1 MAATFSGDP
10 EMTPH
15 LDYGAIG
22 NGRVLALVGPD
33 SGIDWLC
40 LPRFDSPSVF
50 ARILDTEKG
59 GTFMIRPE
67 TGPIRGD
74 WSYIRNT
81 NVLRGVFEHGD
92 TSWEVI
98 DFAPRVLKGRGADAP
113 MELVRI
119 VRPLKGAPRVVVEF
133 DPRPDYARIT
143 PKLTESGNSLFV
155 EDSHVRLR
163 LMSDAPVSFIATRTP
178 ITLHGPQVFIVSSDP
193 ARTTCSVSE
202 ANFLLDETVRT
213 WRIYARSLALP
224 GFADEAIIRSAL
236 CLALH
241 AHDDTGSIIAAATTS
256 IPEALGTPRTWDY
269 RYCWLRDAAFVVEA
283 LRRVSK
289 NAIGE
294 RFVHFLRNVAESGP
308 LQPLYGVAGERE
320 LPEITLDHLAGFGG
334 TKPVRVG
341 NAAALQ
347 QQNDLN
353 GELLLCLDA
362 VLGDPRIVLDDPN
375 SWYPLVKRL
384 VEEAIVIAPQPDTGI
399 WEFRTM
405 LRPYTFSRAMCWAA
419 IDRGAAIARRLG
431 HTADADRWAI
441 IAKQEREVVLTRG
454 YSVEQR
460 TFTQA
465 LDGKWADA
473 ANLLFPSMGLLDARD
488 ERFQN
493 TLADYEKRLVRGGLM
508 LRYVNDDDFGE
519 TTSAFTICSFW
530 WAEALALSGR
540 LDDATE
546 LFNKLMRFQNPLG
559 LFSEDVDPSTGQL
572 LGNFPQAYT
581 HVGLIHAAVTIGELR
596 AARDGRVRA
605 WV

>member
-1 MAATFSGDP
+1 MN
-10 EMTPH
+10 PH

-50 ARILDTEKG
+50 ARILDDEKG
-59 GTFMIRPE
+59 GTFLIRPE
-67 TGPIRGD
+67 SGPIRGQY
-74 WSYIRNT
+74 SYLRNT
-81 NVLRGVFEHGD
+81 NVLRGGFEHGD

-98 DFAPRVLKGRGADAP
+98 DFAPRVMTGHQPDAP
-113 MELVRI
+113 LELVRL
-119 VRPLKGAPRVVVEF
+119 VRPLKGTPRLVVEF
-133 DPRPDYARIT
+133 DPRPDYARTT
-143 PKLTESGNSLFV
+143 PRLVELGSSLLV
-155 EDSHVRLR
+155 EGSHVPLR
-163 LMSDAPVSFIATRTP
+163 LVTDAPIPFIAGRTALSLSRP
-178 ITLHGPQVFIVSSDP
+178 YVFVVTANP
-193 ARTTCSVSE
+193 AREASHVAE
-202 ANFLLDETVRT
+202 ANFLLEETVAT

-224 GFADEAIIRSAL
+224 GFADEAVIRSAL

-241 AHDDTGSIIAAATTS
+241 AHSDTGSIIAAATTS

-289 NAIGE
+289 NGIGE
-294 RFVHFLRNVAESGP
+294 RFVKFLRNVAESGP

-320 LPEITLDHLAGFGG
+320 LPEVTLDHLRGFGG
-334 TKPVRVG
+334 TGPVRIG

-362 VLGDPRIVLDDPN
+362 FLGDPRIVLDDVED
-375 SWYPLVKRL
+375 WYPLVRRL
-384 VEEAIVIAPQPDTGI
+384 VEEAIALAPKPDTGI
-399 WEFRTM
+399 WEFRSM
-405 LRPYTFSRAMCWAA
+405 LRHYTFSRAMCWAA
-419 IDRGAAIARRLG
+419 CERGASIARRLG
-431 HTADADRWAI
+431 HHADAERWTRVATN
-441 IAKQEREVVLTRG
+441 EREVVLTRG
-454 YSVEQR
+454 YSAQHGC
-460 TFTQA
+460 FTQA
-465 LDGKWADA
+465 LDGQYADA
-473 ANLLFPSMGLLDARD
+473 ANLLLPSMGLLDARD

-493 TLADYEKRLVRGGLM
+493 TLRDYERRLVRGGLM
-508 LRYVNDDDFGE
+508 LRYVNEDDFGE

-540 LDDATE
+540 LEDAVA
-546 LFNKLMRFQNPLG
+546 LFNRLSAYANPLG
-559 LFSEDVDPSTGQL
+559 LFSEDVEPASGTL

-581 HVGLIHAAVTIGELR
+581 HVGLIHAAVTIGELL

-605 WV
+605 WA

>member
-1 MAATFSGDP
+1 MNV
-10 EMTPH
+10 PH

-50 ARILDTEKG
+50 ARILDSEKG
-59 GTFMIRPE
+59 GTFLIRPE
-67 TGPIRGD
+67 DGPIRGE
-74 WSYIRNT
+74 WNYVRNT
-81 NVLRGVFEHGD
+81 NVLRGVFEHHN
-92 TSWEVI
+92 TSWEI
-98 DFAPRVLKGRGADAP
+98 LDFAPRVMTGHQPDAP
-113 MELVRI
+113 LELVRI
-119 VRPLKGAPRVVVEF
+119 VRPLKGAPRLVAEF
-133 DPRPDYARIT
+133 DPRPDYARVT
-143 PKLTESGNSLFV
+143 PHLAEVGASLLV
-155 EDSHVRLR
+155 EGSHVPLR
-163 LMSDAPVSFIATRTP
+163 LVTDAPIPYVAGRMP
-178 ITLHGPQVFIVSSDP
+178 MTLSRPYVFVVTSNP
-193 ARTTCSVSE
+193 AREACTVPE
-202 ANFLLDETVRT
+202 ANFLLEETVAT

-224 GFADEAIIRSAL
+224 GFADEAVIRSAL

-241 AHDDTGSIIAAATTS
+241 AQQDTGSIIAAATTS

-289 NAIGE
+289 TGIGE
-294 RFVHFLRNVAESGP
+294 RFVKFLRNVAESGP

-320 LPEITLDHLAGFGG
+320 LPEVTLEHLAGFGG
-334 TKPVRVG
+334 TGPVRVG

-362 VLGDPRIVLDDPN
+362 VLGDPRIVIDDVEG
-375 SWYPLVKRL
+375 WYPLVKRL
-384 VEEAIVIAPQPDTGI
+384 VDEAIDIAPKPDTGI
-399 WEFRTM
+399 WEFRSM
-405 LRPYTFSRAMCWAA
+405 LRHYTFSRAMCWAA
-419 IDRGAAIARRLG
+419 CERGAAIARRLG
-431 HTADADRWAI
+431 HQADADRWARQ
-441 IAKQEREVVLTRG
+441 ALVEREVVLSRG
-454 YSVEQR
+454 YSEQHR
-460 TFTQA
+460 CFTQA
-465 LDGKWADA
+465 LDGQHADA
-473 ANLLFPSMGLLDARD
+473 ANLLLPSIGLIDARD

-493 TLADYEKRLVRGGLM
+493 TLADYEKRLVHGGLM

-540 LDDATE
+540 LDDAVA
-546 LFNKLMRFQNPLG
+546 LFNRLATYANPLG
-559 LFSEDVDPSTGQL
+559 LFSEDVDPSTGKL

-581 HVGLIHAAVTIGELR
+581 HVGLIHAAVTIGELM